1 LHREGNGPRV
11 QGSKFNVQQAVEK
24 PSDSFDGA
32 QDERNAYWNDCRKSV
47 HAELVEACSAVFQQP
62 VNVGTGVD
70 ALNLEP

>member
-1 LHREGNGPRV
+1 MGLHIRGFKV
-11 QGSKFNVQQAVEK
+11 QKFNVQQAVEK

-62 VNVGTGVD
+62 VKVGNTS
-70 ALNLEP
+70 